1 MEKLVKRTYEE
12 IENDILKIRKD
23 LVEGIRVT
31 LEEKGYGID
40 DTITGELVSIKVDM
54 DWDHITIRD
63 DIRENFNKRFYHVDD
78 CSVETLL
85 DAYEVALHAW
95 GKY

>member
-54 DWDHITIRD
+54 DWDHICVRD
-63 DIRENFNKRFYHVDD
+63 NYKSNQFNHVDD
-78 CSVETLL
+78 CSVDTLL
-85 DAYEVALHAW
+85 EAYEAAIHAW
-95 GKY
+95 YKN

>member
-54 DWDHITIRD
+54 DWDHICVRD
-63 DIRENFNKRFYHVDD
+63 NYKSNQFNHVDN
-78 CSVETLL
+78 CSVDTLL
-85 DAYEVALHAW
+85 DAYEAAIHAW
-95 GKY
+95 YKN

>member
-54 DWDHITIRD
+54 DWDHICVRD
-63 DIRENFNKRFYHVDD
+63 NYKSNQFNHVDN
-78 CSVETLL
+78 CSVDTLL
-85 DAYEVALHAW
+85 DAYEAVIHAW
-95 GKY
+95 YKN

>member
-54 DWDHITIRD
+54 DWDHICVRD
-63 DIRENFNKRFYHVDD
+63 NYRSNQFNHVDN
-78 CSVETLL
+78 CSVDTLL
-85 DAYEVALHAW
+85 DAYEAVIHTW
-95 GKY
+95 YKN

>member
-54 DWDHITIRD
+54 DWDHICVCDNYRS
-63 DIRENFNKRFYHVDD
+63 NQFNHVDN

-85 DAYEVALHAW
+85 DAYEAVIHAW
-95 GKY
+95 YKN